1 MQRAERWAVG
11 LILIG
16 HAFAHS
22 LPGMRAIDGVP
33 GWLTGEAGH
42 GEMGSVFLA
51 AAALTIAMGS
61 LTAAG
66 LGALGA
72 VPFRHGWRR
81 LAGLGAGASLV
92 LLFRFQPPLAM
103 PGSLLSLA
111 IILIVPW
118 LGDGYVM
125 TRPVG
130 FGRRWGRGL
139 GGLIAVSLV
148 AYTVGAT
155 AARPWHTRWGTT
167 NEELR
172 SALPGDE
179 LVETPLRYGIQHAIT
194 IDAPARAVW
203 PWLVQIGQD
212 RGGFY
217 SHDWLE
223 RLFGADIHNADRIVP
238 EWQVRVAGDSVFATQ
253 PNYLGLVERRL
264 GWRVASVEPGRA
276 LVLENWGAFVLVPE
290 RYNRTRLIV
299 RTRGGGADPESLVD
313 LLMGPL
319 GLLAFELP
327 HFIMER
333 GMLEGIKSRAET
345 GWSSPPPPVLYV
357 SGAGDLQ

>member
-1 MQRAERWAVG
+1 MRRAERWAVG

-22 LPGMRAIDGVP
+22 LPGMRAIDNVP
-33 GWLTGEAGH
+33 GWLTGEAGL
-42 GEMGSVFLA
+42 GELGLVFLA
-51 AAALTIAMGS
+51 VSALTIAMGS

-66 LGALGA
+66 MGALGA
-72 VPFRHGWRR
+72 FPFRHWWRR
-81 LAGLGAGASLV
+81 LAVLGAAASLV
-92 LLFRFQPPLAM
+92 LLFRFQPPLAL

-118 LGDGYVM
+118 LGDGYV
-125 TRPVG
+125 PVALPTLA
-130 FGRRWGRGL
+130 RRWARRL
-139 GGLIAVSLV
+139 GGVIAVTVV
-148 AYTVGAT
+148 AYTVVAT

-179 LVETPLRYGIQHAIT
+179 LVKAPIRYGIQHAIT
-194 IDAPARAVW
+194 IDAPPRAVW

-223 RLFGADIHNADRIVP
+223 RLFGADIRNADRIVP
-238 EWQVRVAGDSVFATQ
+238 EWQERAAGDSVFATQ

-264 GWRVASVEPGRA
+264 GWRVAGVEPGRA

-290 RYNRTRLIV
+290 RYNSTRLIV
-299 RTRGGGADPESLVD
+299 RTRGGGGDHESLVD
-313 LLMGPL
+313 LLTGPL

-333 GMLEGIKSRAET
+333 GMLEGIKSRAEA
-345 GWSSPPPPVLYV
+345 GWSNPYPPVFYV
-357 SGAGDLQ
+357 SEAGDER